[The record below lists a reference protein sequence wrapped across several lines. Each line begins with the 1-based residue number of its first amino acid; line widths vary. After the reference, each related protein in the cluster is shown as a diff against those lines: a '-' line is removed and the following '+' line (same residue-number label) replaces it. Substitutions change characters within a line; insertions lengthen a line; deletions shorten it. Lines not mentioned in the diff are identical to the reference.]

1 MAYKLTPEQYKDA
14 ARQRVSDQNTAE
26 NTNSAVAA
34 YARMLNSTRAF
45 DNKNNQN
52 EAVEQ
57 SQESSGGKSK
67 NWFLRT
73 LSTIAEPVLRVTE
86 GAAKFVENAL
96 VDSVSGLVAS
106 GLDLVGLD
114 NAAKEVQGFAAKDY
128 VGEAFDWKPI
138 ESIYNSSYSNELG
151 WFGDILQEGLYT
163 VGNQAI
169 PFALNFVPV
178 AGPALSRTAFALNAY
193 GASFESASQDGGS
206 VLGSSAYGLISAGL
220 ETVIENFGGWKVGI
234 NEKKA
239 IENAAKKVS
248 RGPLRKILADSIA
261 EGGEEVISGLFDNY
275 IKAMTYKGDYS
286 SVEAYFKNIATTD
299 PATMEELLEQF
310 AVGAISGGMM
320 GGANIAV
327 RKASATLNASET
339 IQEINDLEEK
349 GYNLNAIGK
358 DATTM
363 ETEINKKEQKLV
375 ETVNKNLDKFKE
387 RAKDEKS
394 ISASIMAYMNEN
406 FAVDKNGNF
415 TTSKNPFVK
424 DENVSYG
431 MRESVVKDALTDGD
445 VVHTVHQG
453 TFEGKAAQSK
463 ANIQKTVWNWN
474 KTLQKRGSKLNVIFA
489 DMNDPKNYGYI
500 KGNTVVINAAYM
512 GKTVD
517 FTVTENGTKVKYSV
531 DAGMSTLLHEVFHFN
546 EKTKAGQKL
555 KETLVKYAKE
565 TALTE
570 EIEKAY
576 PDVSLERLSS
586 EISARQLENLLFNER
601 IINNLTADNSTLAK
615 RILNKATRLL
625 SALKGEKLAET
636 KELERLLGKTV
647 KLYNKAIAQKGK
659 GKTISSKAVD
669 KNGEIGYSKRTPYN
683 QYNSLAMQW
692 ANANTTKVGDT
703 KILYDQYA
711 GTFKLIES
719 TKVDEGYIE
728 LKSGT
733 YEELEGVYNAG
744 VAETED
750 YLLHENINGY
760 EDVERGNSWD
770 LLDADERRRNGR
782 VGSVYQGESESD
794 ATRNNERSG
803 QNRQT
808 RTVSSDEVRHSRRI
822 TDSHGNVLT
831 AEQVEF
837 FKDSK
842 AVGKD
847 GRLAVLYHGT
857 EGEFY
862 TFDKLYRGNTT
873 GTKDAKLGFFF
884 TDNKDIAHEYAV
896 TAYDNKI
903 YNLRYQVANGD
914 PDIISRLGDIDG
926 YKDFPHL
933 EGIEEYGELFEKGER
948 FDHDIME
955 VYLNIK
961 NPLEQDWEGKP
972 YKKGAMLKVVMRA
985 LTERRD
991 GVIIRNID
999 DSLDFDGTISDVFV
1013 VFEPNQI
1020 KSVTNKKPTLND
1032 DIRYSRRITAAMTE
1046 QERYDALKDR
1056 ILEDIPETKE
1066 LPQSVVEKVT
1076 EISSWEDINQY
1087 FGSKKKGLIHRIA
1100 KEFGV
1105 FKEYKNQDIELEFKF
1120 SNRNYEESHDKQ
1132 KKSFVAFA
1140 KMFSVFDAV
1149 VDNAIGIEVH
1159 NRNAEGYKQDDTL
1172 KNVYVLVSAFGDNG
1186 NIVPVKL
1193 EVKEFADKKNTL
1205 YVAIA
1210 LESIEKR
1217 RVLTD
1222 KRSPKA
1228 LPNNIHPSS
1237 STVSIAE
1244 LLRNVNPSDKDF
1256 YKYIPKMFFEK
1267 DGSGEIRHSRRVVN
1281 QEELKSSIDD
1291 TLEMMVVAGNFN
1303 AEEYDVSARGK
1314 TLAQKH
1320 LNNINGK
1327 IAKGK
1332 VSENN
1337 REVKALVNDI
1347 FDTAI
1352 LTEMPEAYE
1361 ESILTVERLKPYL
1374 HSIDL
1379 TTDSIKFDV
1388 QKRYEG
1394 KNGTNRAFALWSKEG
1409 GLAWDKAVQEIVER
1423 MPQIQKDTDA
1433 ETLFNIFDTYENAV
1447 KDIKKARYRAK
1458 DFVQNADEV
1467 KHLMAKQ
1474 LVSTLSESGTELVTK
1489 ISADKLQAIITEER
1503 NAVRQTLRAVQENAK
1518 EITFDGQ
1525 NVSEQVRTQLQ
1536 GIVDAITQE
1545 RANAYAREKAESV
1558 VRRLWKEVS
1567 ATELQ
1572 SIAKTSEYQEIAKYI
1587 SERYVA
1593 GEKVSIT
1600 ALQDAQPAMVQG
1612 LKRAVS
1618 AVKRNSALVKNNAN
1632 AAKTLRDF
1640 DSKKLENQL
1649 KELSLDDTH
1658 IKSFKL
1664 LKTNIKGLFKQSTDG
1679 KSLLLSYD
1687 EMLSSGALKNL
1698 IAAFDG
1704 YLVAENPVLQDM
1716 VDSGLFEG
1724 ARAHLELFKE
1734 YIASLAGTQYSELS
1748 LAEKQEFNN
1757 GLTVFLSEIMQ
1768 ATKPETMIVAN
1779 GEKVAAK
1786 KYRGKSLRAIDMMLQ
1801 RDKDGNYKGAKRN
1814 YNSMFDKILRD
1825 SVRPYAV
1832 IATAENHAG
1841 ALEALYGEVRNGEIK
1856 GELARIILE
1865 DNIYAFIDDK
1875 ANKVG
1880 KRKYS
1885 THLMKDEVTI
1895 EHSDGE
1901 FVVTKGELIGLY
1913 LTLTQEDGFRHADA
1927 SNPMARGIYLDN
1939 KKKAVNYRNDV
1950 ALKFTSENVAAMEKQ
1965 LSETDLRFIET
1976 IREFFEL
1983 AGEYKAEVDTE
1994 LYGVARLLG
2003 ADYYPLQTDESAR
2016 DSKIGDKVSF
2026 YDALDPSGHLSINQ
2040 SRTSGLKALRVRN
2053 VLDLTATYAK
2063 SIGLYYGVAIP
2074 IANMRLVYNSK
2085 GVYGESIKDVIAKRS
2100 SGAFDKYL
2108 DDLLLNIQGA
2118 IKVNDTFMERRRQHY
2133 AAFSIAANIK
2143 SPVKALSGL
2152 VSLCGKLKVKSF
2164 MKGLIKSGPW
2174 KMIKSGKADFSQ
2186 MYEYCPAT
2194 RIRYR
2199 DKQATLAAMNIER
2212 GAKVKNRIVDK
2223 LAILIELVDKY
2234 TVYVAWNS
2242 AKAEVGAVGAN
2253 ANDVELLKQAGK
2265 LLNETLDT
2273 IDRFEMSER
2282 NAYSR
2287 SADSWHRGLAM
2298 FTSSA
2303 QAQLTLLVYNMSKL
2317 SKLHHLQKQL
2327 PQIIQKTESE
2337 KKILE
2342 EGVIDAKKRLK
2353 KAEAAGDKDAIR
2365 QAAYALRKAQ
2375 EQLNDKTMYIAE
2387 LIQRKTTLPKDIK
2400 KTAFSVKKAIISI
2413 SMSIITSALLSQL
2426 MANLMGEKDE
2436 EEWGEDFAF
2445 SVLDESIAGVF
2456 NMLPYI
2462 GRIYNMLEFDIG
2474 KFERKGYDMS
2484 FWVVDEWNMFK
2495 TAFDSFEQLMDGTG
2509 NKTPARV
2516 ARDFLYAI
2524 GQWFG
2529 IPTRNLYNVINTA
2542 LKEFDSVDYKWDNLF
2557 QKGNYGR
2564 DLKKAI
2570 DAGDTELADT
2580 IMHLMMKDVFGGS
2593 DTKVVKTVRSLYEQ
2607 GYSNVI
2613 PKTVSSSITINGETY
2628 SMTSKQQKQFKA
2640 IYSQADEKIERLI
2653 GKQSFVNLS
2662 PKVQADSIKWI
2673 YDYYYQAAK
2682 YDFIGLEDDSK
2693 KALFGSLI
2701 DVETLAVAY
2710 SYCNSLEADTDRK
2723 GNVISG
2729 TRKAKVVK
2737 YLNSLKVSAAEKYM
2751 ILGYLGYAPVNQNAK
2766 ALITA
2771 FARKNGADKAEVT
2784 ELLAACNIA
2793 A

>member
-1 MAYKLTPEQYKDA
+1 MSYKLTPEQYKDA
-14 ARQRVSDQNTAE
+14 ARQRVSNQNTAE

-34 YARMLNSTRAF
+34 YARMLNSTRAL
-45 DNKNNQN
+45 DNKNKQN
-52 EAVEQ
+52 ETVEQ
-57 SQESSGGKSK
+57 PQESSGGKSK

-96 VDSVSGLVAS
+96 VDSAS
-106 GLDLVGLD
+106 GLIATGLDVVGLD
-114 NAAKEVQGFAAKDY
+114 GAAKEVQDFAAKDY
-128 VGEAFDWKPI
+128 FGEVFDWKPI
-138 ESIYNSSYSNELG
+138 ESIYNSSYSNEWG
-151 WFGDILQEGLYT
+151 KFGDILQEGLYT

-169 PFALNFVPV
+169 PFALNFVPGV
-178 AGPALSRTAFALNAY
+178 GPALSRTAFALNAY

-206 VLGSSAYGLISAGL
+206 VLGASAYGAVSASL
-220 ETVIENFGGWKVGI
+220 EMAIENFGGWKVGV

-239 IENAAKKVS
+239 IENAAKKVAQ
-248 RGPLRKILADSIA
+248 GPLRKILADAIA
-261 EGGEEVISGLFDNY
+261 EGGEEVVSGLFDNY

-286 SVEAYFKNIATTD
+286 SVESYFKNLAETD
-299 PATMEELLEQF
+299 PATLEELLEQF
-310 AVGAISGGMM
+310 TIGAVSGGMM
-320 GGANIAV
+320 GGANIAI
-327 RKASATLNASET
+327 RKASATMNASET
-339 IQEINDLEEK
+339 IQEIKDLETK
-349 GYNLNAIGK
+349 GYNLNRIGR
-358 DATTM
+358 DTTAM
-363 ETEINKKEQKLV
+363 ETEINKREQKLV

-387 RAKDEKS
+387 RAKDNKS
-394 ISASIMAYMNEN
+394 ISASIMAYMDGNFNVDEN
-406 FAVDKNGNF
+406 GRF
-415 TTSKNPFVK
+415 TTSKNSLVK
-424 DENVSYG
+424 HENVSYG
-431 MRESVVKDALTDGD
+431 MRESVLKDALTDGD
-445 VVHTVHQG
+445 VVHTVHEG
-453 TFEGKAAQSK
+453 AFEGQAAQSK
-463 ANIQKTVWNWN
+463 TSIQKAVVHWN
-474 KTLQKRGSKLNVIFA
+474 KRLGRNRLNVVFA
-489 DMNDPKNYGYI
+489 DMQDNQNYGYI
-500 KGNTVVINAAYM
+500 KNNTVVINAAHL

-517 FTVTENGTKVKYSV
+517 FTVTENGVKTKYAA
-531 DAGMSTLLHEVFHFN
+531 DAGMSTLLHEVLHFTDN
-546 EKTKAGQKL
+546 TKAGKTL

-565 TALTE
+565 TALAE
-570 EIEKAY
+570 EVEEAY
-576 PDVSLERLSS
+576 PDASLERLSS
-586 EISARQLENLLFNER
+586 EISARQLENLLFNEK
-601 IINNLTADNSTLAK
+601 IINYLTADNSTLAK

-625 SALKGEKLAET
+625 NALKGKNLAET
-636 KELERLLGKTV
+636 KEVERLLGKTV

-659 GKTISSKAVD
+659 GKTISVKAVD
-669 KNGEIGYSKRTPYN
+669 KKDEKDYD
-683 QYNSLAMQW
+683 
-692 ANANTTKVGDT
+692 NTT
-703 KILYDQYA
+703 QY
-711 GTFKLIES
+711 S
-719 TKVDEGYIE
+719 RRVDEDGR
-728 LKSGT
+728 
-733 YEELEGVYNAG
+733 EEDRTENGSEGNAI
-744 VAETED
+744 VT
-750 YLLHENINGY
+750 LHRRT
-760 EDVERGNSWD
+760 RGSLSVRID
-770 LLDADERRRNGR
+770 DGR
-782 VGSVYQGESESD
+782 VRELREIVEDRRKLEEITRFAKEIYTQPKSD
-794 ATRNNERSG
+794 LQETLLWHAKNEDLELYFVKRNETRADLGVFHKNNLFLYENATEKQLVDILN
-803 QNRQT
+803 
-808 RTVSSDEVRHSRRI
+808 
-822 TDSHGNVLT
+822 
-831 AEQVEF
+831 
-837 FKDSK
+837 
-842 AVGKD
+842 
-847 GRLAVLYHGT
+847 T
-857 EGEFY
+857 E
-862 TFDKLYRGNTT
+862 
-873 GTKDAKLGFFF
+873 
-884 TDNKDIAHEYAV
+884 
-896 TAYDNKI
+896 
-903 YNLRYQVANGD
+903 
-914 PDIISRLGDIDG
+914 
-926 YKDFPHL
+926 
-933 EGIEEYGELFEKGER
+933 
-948 FDHDIME
+948 
-955 VYLNIK
+955 
-961 NPLEQDWEGKP
+961 KP
-972 YKKGAMLKVVMRA
+972 
-985 LTERRD
+985 
-991 GVIIRNID
+991 IQRNID
-999 DSLDFDGTISDVFV
+999 YSKIAKISTERWDSFLSWKPDAYVTRISIEQFLKMTTESYVDQRQIHALANQYAKNATVEDIKNSYKDAIYLEIDFETGKVTDHNGRHRLTQLLNAGNGYADVFV
-1013 VFEPNQI
+1013 VVKGKADFEAKNSVEI
-1020 KSVTNKKPTLND
+1020 KGQFNDNVYQLGLVRANNKQFSKAIEATFRKEDSN
-1032 DIRYSRRITAAMTE
+1032 IRYSRRVKETNNERSDEFRRIQEESLAMSDGAIQGYHKGAELSAEIRGRLSRIYREEIHTSRSRNGN
-1046 QERYDALKDR
+1046 RYGVLNHTGDF
-1056 ILEDIPETKE
+1056 
-1066 LPQSVVEKVT
+1066 VV
-1076 EISSWEDINQY
+1076 
-1087 FGSKKKGLIHRIA
+1087 
-1100 KEFGV
+1100 
-1105 FKEYKNQDIELEFKF
+1105 YKNVDADLFHDIFEI
-1120 SNRNYEESHDKQ
+1120 NRNYLENGELVDLHAVQTTEDGIGYEDCTNYITDDGLSGFSVTPDGDLISVFNLNERRGFLRAISNEIKAKAKTLDCYNSKNQPLAGMYTKHFGFKVASIMDYNMEYDHDNIAENHGKPQ
-1132 KKSFVAFA
+1132 VCFMVNTEQTVQERHFTETQYDEAVAYQQSFVQ
-1140 KMFSVFDAV
+1140 K
-1149 VDNAIGIEVH
+1149 
-1159 NRNAEGYKQDDTL
+1159 RN
-1172 KNVYVLVSAFGDNG
+1172 N
-1186 NIVPVKL
+1186 
-1193 EVKEFADKKNTL
+1193 
-1205 YVAIA
+1205 
-1210 LESIEKR
+1210 
-1217 RVLTD
+1217 
-1222 KRSPKA
+1222 
-1228 LPNNIHPSS
+1228 
-1237 STVSIAE
+1237 
-1244 LLRNVNPSDKDF
+1244 
-1256 YKYIPKMFFEK
+1256 
-1267 DGSGEIRHSRRVVN
+1267 GEIRHSRRVVN
-1281 QEELKSSIDD
+1281 QEELKRSIDNAV
-1291 TLEMMVVAGNFN
+1291 EMLIVAGDFN
-1303 AEEYDVSARGK
+1303 AEEYDVSAPK
-1314 TLAQKH
+1314 KSLAQKH

-1327 IAKGK
+1327 LAKGK
-1332 VSENN
+1332 VSENS
-1337 REVKALVNDI
+1337 REIKTLVNDI
-1347 FDTAI
+1347 FDSTI
-1352 LTEMPEAYE
+1352 LTEMPEMYE
-1361 ESILTVERLKPYL
+1361 ENLLIVETLKPYL

-1379 TTDSIKFDV
+1379 TTDFIKPNV
-1388 QKRYEG
+1388 QQSYEG
-1394 KNGTNRAFALWSKEG
+1394 KNGTNRVFALWSKKG
-1409 GLAWDKAVQEIVER
+1409 GIAWDKSVQEIVEI
-1423 MPQIQKDTDA
+1423 MPQLKKDSDGQGNEEIA
-1433 ETLFNIFDTYENAV
+1433 TLFNIFDSYTDAV
-1447 KDIKKARYRAK
+1447 KNIKKARYDAK
-1458 DFVQNADEV
+1458 SFVKNANEV
-1467 KHLMAKQ
+1467 KNLMAKQ
-1474 LVSTLSESGTELVTK
+1474 LVATLSENGTELVTK
-1489 ISADKLQAIITEER
+1489 ITADKLQAVINEER
-1503 NAVRQTLRAVQENAK
+1503 NALQKTLQAVQSNAK
-1518 EITFDGQ
+1518 DITFEGQ
-1525 NVSEQVRTQLQ
+1525 NVSAQVKSQLQ
-1536 GIVDAITQE
+1536 GIVDVITQE
-1545 RANAYAREKAESV
+1545 RATVYAKEKTDSL
-1558 VRRLWKEVS
+1558 VRRLWKDVP

-1572 SIAKTSEYQEIAKYI
+1572 SIAKTDEYKKVAKYI
-1587 SERYVA
+1587 AERYVEN
-1593 GEKVSIT
+1593 EKVSII
-1600 ALQDAQPAMVQG
+1600 ALQDTQPAMVQE
-1612 LKRAVS
+1612 LKRTVS

-1632 AAKTLRDF
+1632 AVRDLFERFGGFDGKT
-1640 DSKKLENQL
+1640 KNVEIQKLENQL
-1649 KELSLDDTH
+1649 KELSLGDTH
-1658 IKSFKL
+1658 INAFKC
-1664 LKTNIKGLFKQSTDG
+1664 LKASIKKLFKKSADG

-1687 EMLSSGALKNL
+1687 EMISSGALREV
-1698 IAAFDG
+1698 ITAFDG

-1716 VDSGLFEG
+1716 VDSGLFEN
-1724 ARAHLELFKE
+1724 ARSHLELFKG
-1734 YIASLAGTQYSELS
+1734 YMASLAGVQYSELS
-1748 LAEKQEFNN
+1748 LSEKQEFNN

-1786 KYRGKSLRAIDMMLQ
+1786 KYRGKSLRAIDMMMQ

-1875 ANKVG
+1875 ANNVG

-1927 SNPMARGIYLDN
+1927 SNTMSRGIYLDN

-1965 LSETDLRFIET
+1965 LNETDLLFIET
-1976 IREFFEL
+1976 LRDFFKL
-1983 AGEYKAEVDTE
+1983 AGEYKAEVDME
-1994 LYGVARLLG
+1994 LYGIARLLG
-2003 ADYYPLQTDESAR
+2003 EDYYPLQTDESAR
-2016 DSKIGDKVSF
+2016 DSKVGDKVSF

-2253 ANDVELLKQAGK
+2253 ANNVELLKQAGK

-2317 SKLHHLQKQL
+2317 SKLHHLQKHL
-2327 PQIIQKTESE
+2327 PGIIQKTESE

-2342 EGVIDAKKRLK
+2342 EGEIGAKKRLK
-2353 KAEAAGDKDAIR
+2353 KAETAGDKEAIR
-2365 QAAYALRKAQ
+2365 LASSELRKIQ
-2375 EQLNDKTMYIAE
+2375 EQLQDKTLYIAE
-2387 LIQRKTTLPKDIK
+2387 LIQRETTLPKDIK
-2400 KTAFSVKKAIISI
+2400 KVALSVKKAIISI

-2436 EEWGEDFAF
+2436 EEWGEEFAF

-2529 IPTRNLYNVINTA
+2529 IPTRNLYNVINAA
-2542 LKEFDSVDYKWDNLF
+2542 LKEFESVDYQWDNLF
-2557 QKGNYGR
+2557 KKGNYGS

-2580 IMHLMMKDVFGGS
+2580 IMHLMMKDAFGDS

-2607 GYSNVI
+2607 GYNNVV

-2628 SMTSKQQKQFKA
+2628 NMTSKQQKTFKA

-2693 KALFGSLI
+2693 KALFGSLV

-2771 FARKNGADKAEVT
+2771 FARKNGADKAEIA
-2784 ELLAACNIA
+2784 ELLTACNIA